1 MKIFKAVGL
10 LVLLALVI
18 AFPQIFPNPAVT
30 TIAVFTL
37 MFAAAA
43 TGWNIFSGYT
53 GYIALGHAAYFGLGA
68 YALALICQRWNIP
81 GGYMPFWF
89 VPVAGLVVAVFAIP
103 TGWIALRVRRHTFVV
118 ITIAMFFIFQL
129 LAYNLTTLTNG
140 SIGLSLPI
148 PTDWN
153 GDFFNTPFYY
163 VSLAI
168 FLFALALSWW
178 IRNSKYGL
186 GLLAIRDDED
196 RALGLGV
203 KTGSSKLVAFVISAL
218 IVGMVGATWAYFI
231 ESIYPPSA
239 FDATFD
245 IAIALM
251 GFMGGMG
258 TIVGPIL
265 GALILEPAQQYFT
278 LQFSQNGIYLLI
290 YGALFLVV
298 ILLLPRGIV
307 PTLSEWWTKYQIAR
321 HQNQQEDQGPGRL
334 HNHQGAAL
342 HVLPTNNAVE
352 PGSGAT
358 QSSQPAPPVQEQ
370 PAKIDKKEGINL

>member
-1 MKIFKAVGL
+1 MKILKTVGL
-10 LVLLALVI
+10 LVLLLIAL
-18 AFPQIFPNPAVT
+18 AFPLLFPNPAVT

-68 YALALICQRWNIP
+68 YAIAIMCQDWHIP
-81 GGYMPFWF
+81 GGYIPFLL
-89 VPVAGLVVAVFAIP
+89 VPVAGLVAALFAIP
-103 TGWIALRVRRHTFVV
+103 LGLIALRVRRHTFVV
-118 ITIAMFFIFQL
+118 ITIAMFFILQL
-129 LAYNLTTLTNG
+129 LAYNLTGLTNG

-148 PTDWN
+148 PTDWS
-153 GDFFNTPFYY
+153 GDFFNIPFYY

-168 FLFALALSWW
+168 LLVAIAISWW
-178 IRNSKYGL
+178 VRHSKYGL

-203 KTGSSKLVAFVISAL
+203 KTEPSKLAAFVISAL

-245 IAIALM
+245 VAIALM
-251 GFMGGMG
+251 AFLGGLG
-258 TIVGPIL
+258 TIAGPIL

-278 LQFSQNGIYLLI
+278 LQFSQNGYYLLF
-290 YGALFLVV
+290 YGALFLVI
-298 ILLLPRGIV
+298 ILLLPRGVI
-307 PTLSEWWTKYQIAR
+307 PTLSERWAKYQAT
-321 HQNQQEDQGPGRL
+321 HLEKQPQGE
-334 HNHQGAAL
+334 NDTTITT
-342 HVLPTNNAVE
+342 LPKADE
-352 PGSGAT
+352 SAGAT
-358 QSSQPAPPVQEQ
+358 R
-370 PAKIDKKEGINL
+370 KEGINL